1 MALTR
6 SILRSG
12 IAASATG
19 LLRAGMFR
27 LDADAVTRA
36 LPDLIAFTAVG
47 GAATDPVTGANVLLN
62 DAPATSL
69 VTEVGGVAIAGGGSA
84 TAAGSAGGS
93 FEVWSDGA
101 CVFSPGADFAALP
114 LGRTASSRVLY
125 RTDIGGAAYL
135 TALVTGS
142 LQLAYELAVENGG
155 AFGSTAGLL
164 SPGLEVELTGLSP
177 ITAAVVGSV
186 TRTAGGAGIA
196 FLSFA
201 DDGAALQYAYTQ
213 SPEVDRVGVALAI
226 SVPTGA
232 AGRVVETAAVGG
244 GFFRVDVVG
253 DNLVATVSDGS
264 TLLTASRALPARDE
278 PFGFTAALGPSSLL
292 LALSGD
298 AEGAVV
304 ATARGAYVAPTAE
317 TLRIGGPGAD
327 IFGGRLMHPTIFD
340 AAGVATA
347 AADVFAVYAAALV
360 VADEAA
366 STNVT
371 FTPLMVDGVYH
382 RLARLSASG
391 SLSFTTGGEIEVQ
404 IVGGGGGGS
413 GPYAQRPGGGGG
425 AGEFVRTSATVD
437 VGAYSVTVG
446 AGGAGGGVSKAGSSG
461 TLSRISGAGVNL
473 TGLGGGAGGIAQ
485 GGGAASGGSGGGGGS
500 SALGGASI
508 ASDGVGFA
516 GGDGAAGSLTA
527 AGGGG
532 GAAAAGAT
540 SPNDRH
546 GGDGG
551 AGILSDFDGAAQYYA
566 GGGGGASRSS
576 DEERGFGGVGGGG
589 NGGNS
594 SDFQATAGAAGTGG
608 GGGGTAGFNTGGAGG
623 SGEVLVRWRA
633 TPP

>member
-47 GAATDPVTGANVLLN
+47 GAATDPVAGANVLLN
-62 DAPATSL
+62 DAPATSA

-125 RTDIGGAAYL
+125 RTDLGGGAYL

-213 SPEVDRVGVALAI
+213 SPEVDRVGVALVI
-226 SVPTGA
+226 SVPIGA

-244 GFFRVDVVG
+244 GFFRVDIVG

-304 ATARGAYVAPTAE
+304 AAARGAYVAPLAE

-327 IFGGRLMHPTIFD
+327 IFGGSLMHPTSFD

-347 AADVFAVYAAALV
+347 AADVFAAYGSQFPALESSSR
-360 VADEAA
+360 AILSDIDD
-366 STNVT
+366 
-371 FTPLMVDGVYH
+371 DGVLY
-382 RLARLSASG
+382 RLAAFSADG
-391 SLSFTTGGEIEVQ
+391 SLTFSRGGEIQVQ
-404 IVGGGGGGS
+404 IIGGGAGGGGS
-413 GPYAQRPGGGGG
+413 RGFQPGGGGG
-425 AGEFVRTSATVD
+425 AGEFVKTTITATAAKYDIV
-437 VGAYSVTVG
+437 VGNFGAAPGSNMEGISGGNSTLS
-446 AGGAGGGVSKAGSSG
+446 AGGTTLLTAIGGGGGS
-461 TLSRISGAGVNL
+461 RGANYSAL
-473 TGLGGGAGGIAQ
+473 D
-485 GGGAASGGSGGGGGS
+485 GGSGGGAGNGT
-500 SALGGASI
+500 GAAGQPI

-516 GGDGAAGSLTA
+516 GGIGNPRP
-527 AGGGG
+527 GGGG
-532 GAAAAGAT
+532 GAG
-540 SPNDRH
+540 SPGLVGTGPGGL
-546 GGDGG
+546 GGDG
-551 AGILSDFDGAAQYYA
+551 ILSSIDGTARYYA
-566 GGGGGASRSS
+566 GGGGG
-576 DEERGFGGVGGGG
+576 GGTGSVDPALGGSGVGG
-589 NGGNS
+589 NGGV
-594 SDFQATAGAAGTGG
+594 SDNVAATVGAPGTGSGG
-608 GGGGTAGFNTGGAGG
+608 GGAGQTGIALNGKDGSTAIQY
-623 SGEVLVRWRA
+623 VRWRR
-633 TPP
+633 